1 MLSSTHSTI
10 YVSFDV
16 SFIEHESYFNYPY
29 LQGETSFMEDIDTGD
44 LILLD
49 LPLSMSKPS
58 QSQPSMFEPIF
69 EHSQIP

>member
-1 MLSSTHSTI
+1 
-10 YVSFDV
+10 
-16 SFIEHESYFNYPY
+16 
-29 LQGETSFMEDIDTGD
+29 MEDIDTGD

-58 QSQPSMFEPIF
+58 QSQPFMFEPVF